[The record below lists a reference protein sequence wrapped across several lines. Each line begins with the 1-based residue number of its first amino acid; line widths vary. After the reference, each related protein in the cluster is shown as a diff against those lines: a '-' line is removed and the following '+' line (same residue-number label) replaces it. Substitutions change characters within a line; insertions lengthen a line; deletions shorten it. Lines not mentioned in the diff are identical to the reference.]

1 MSDLMDK
8 AVHGD
13 GQSFDTARKLA
24 ALSSVLEGNDAV
36 ASVIAADKAV
46 FTMQEATAVAE
57 GKKDEQDAVENLIDR
72 AAVHVTTW
80 VQQRCV
86 QLCEKGGEKIGAAIG
101 GTFGPAGA
109 AVGATVG
116 KVVGHWVGEK
126 LKPVIQKGVEII
138 AEGAKTV
145 WGAIK
150 DAGSRILSGI
160 GSGISSVCSTV
171 AGWFGF

>member
-1 MSDLMDK
+1 MSALMDK

-46 FTMQEATAVAE
+46 FTMQEVTAVAE

-101 GTFGPAGA
+101 GIFGPAGA
-109 AVGATVG
+109 ATGAKIG
-116 KVVGHWVGEK
+116 KNVGHWVGEK

-138 AEGAKTV
+138 AEAAKGLWNT
-145 WGAIK
+145 IK
-150 DAGSRILSGI
+150 DIGGSICN
-160 GSGISSVCSTV
+160 GISAI
-171 AGWFGF
+171 AGWLGF

>member
-1 MSDLMDK
+1 MSALMDK

-72 AAVHVTTW
+72 AAVYVTTW
-80 VQQRCV
+80 AQQRCV
-86 QLCEKGGEKIGAAIG
+86 QLCEKVGEKIGAAIG
-101 GTFGPAGA
+101 GIFGPAGA
-109 AVGATVG
+109 EVGAMVG
-116 KVVGHWVGEK
+116 RVAGHWVGEK
-126 LKPVIQKGVEII
+126 LKPVVQKGVEII
-138 AEGAKTV
+138 ADAAKGLWNT
-145 WGAIK
+145 IK
-150 DAGSRILSGI
+150 EAGSSICRGI
-160 GSGISSVCSTV
+160 RSVGSAI
-171 AGWFGF
+171 AGLFGF